1 MLLMFMFID
10 LTQCLRFQNGAPK
23 KFYFFLLPSYWF
35 GGKAAVTASGNGVK
49 VNVRKTFGDFEAIK
63 GVTLNLIPGEVTA
76 LLGHN
81 GAGK

>member
-1 MLLMFMFID
+1 MFIG
-10 LTQCLRFQNGAPK
+10 LTQLSPFQNGSPQK
-23 KFYFFLLPSYWF
+23 LYFFLLPSYWF
-35 GGKAAVTASGNGVK
+35 SSSRNKVTVGGNGVK
-49 VNVRKTFGDFEAIK
+49 VQNVRKTFGDFEAIK

>member
-1 MLLMFMFID
+1 MFID
-10 LTQCLRFQNGAPK
+10 LTQLLRCQNASPQ
-23 KFYFFLLPSYWF
+23 KFFFFLLPSYWL
-35 GGKAAVTASGNGVK
+35 GHSRSNVTVDGNGVK
-49 VNVRKTFGDFEAIK
+49 VQNVRKTFGDFEAIK

>member
-1 MLLMFMFID
+1 V
-10 LTQCLRFQNGAPK
+10 G
-23 KFYFFLLPSYWF
+23 
-35 GGKAAVTASGNGVK
+35 GNGVK
-49 VNVRKTFGDFEAIK
+49 VQNVRKTFGDFEAIK

>member
-1 MLLMFMFID
+1 MKIW
-10 LTQCLRFQNGAPK
+10 
-23 KFYFFLLPSYWF
+23 FFLMPSYWF
-35 GGKAAVTASGNGVK
+35 GNGVK
-49 VNVRKTFGDFEAIK
+49 VQTVGGNSVRVQNVRKTFGDFEAIK